1 MQTYKYDGHA
11 DSFLPEGKKWKLVWN
26 DEFDGTE
33 QDTTKWSFRRNF
45 WGKPFPPFTDEGVI
59 VKDSCAELH
68 LIRTADGE
76 YKSPHLQTGSLTFD
90 IPKDTNRFWPFGK
103 LEQPKFMHRYGFYEI
118 RCRLPK
124 CDGWH
129 SAFWLQSPSIG
140 AHPDPTQCGVE
151 VDIMENYLQY
161 TKNEIICGSGY
172 GGYGKNCVWHGHKH
186 IPFKE
191 TADGWHY
198 YSLEWSPE
206 GYVYYFDGVEV
217 NRETSPVSNVDQF
230 ILVSTECHGYRE
242 NGKHDPLLDQAVLP
256 DCFVVDHVRVF
267 DPVNE

>member
-1 MQTYKYDGHA
+1 
-11 DSFLPEGKKWKLVWN
+11 
-26 DEFDGTE
+26 
-33 QDTTKWSFRRNF
+33 
-45 WGKPFPPFTDEGVI
+45 
-59 VKDSCAELH
+59 
-68 LIRTADGE
+68 
-76 YKSPHLQTGSLTFD
+76 
-90 IPKDTNRFWPFGK
+90 
-103 LEQPKFMHRYGFYEI
+103 
-118 RCRLPK
+118 
-124 CDGWH
+124 
-129 SAFWLQSPSIG
+129 
-140 AHPDPTQCGVE
+140 
-151 VDIMENYLQY
+151 MENYLQY

-242 NGKHDPLLDQAVLP
+242 NGKHDPLLDQAILP